1 MSERESDT
9 YEDAPEESMSGSIDD
24 LVRDT
29 DHLAEIVASQ
39 ALPESEYDDDYI
51 ECVVRTDPA
60 TMTTIISLTTPQRRR
75 RNTTRMTMTKSTTMM
90 AWTPTTSKVGR
101 ATDPGHAGMFFLE
114 TEGADGNLME
124 RHVRHLSLR
133 ELQQLLTYG
142 MASFEPDDPLSDSDH
157 ETSGVRRCSD
167 PDHVAVA
174 ERRALGIAC

>member
-1 MSERESDT
+1 
-9 YEDAPEESMSGSIDD
+9 
-24 LVRDT
+24 
-29 DHLAEIVASQ
+29 
-39 ALPESEYDDDYI
+39 
-51 ECVVRTDPA
+51 
-60 TMTTIISLTTPQRRR
+60 
-75 RNTTRMTMTKSTTMM
+75 MTKSTTMM

-167 PDHVAVA
+167 PDHVPVA